1 MKLLLDECVTRRLK
15 RDLEGGEH
23 VVLTVDQAG
32 LKGLKNG
39 ALLRAMN
46 GDFDALVT
54 IDQNLPY
61 QQSLRGLRVAV
72 VILASKS
79 SAYAAL
85 KPLVPHLLETLRT
98 LEPGRFV
105 RLSLPVS

>member
-1 MKLLLDECVTRRLK
+1 
-15 RDLEGGEH
+15 
-23 VVLTVDQAG
+23 
-32 LKGLKNG
+32 LKND

-61 QQSLRGLRVAV
+61 QQSLAGLRVAV

-85 KPLVPHLLETLRT
+85 KPFVSRLPETRRT
-98 LEPGRFV
+98 LEPERFV
-105 RLSLPVS
+105 RLSPPLS